1 MSSISTNKIRN
12 FIMHFN
18 LLSRN
23 MIGRKPLLTHMQS
36 LEDNIK
42 KDLNEK
48 EDVDFIVVALDRNE
62 Q

>member
-1 MSSISTNKIRN
+1 
-12 FIMHFN
+12 
-18 LLSRN
+18 